1 MSALT
6 IGLPGSC
13 RRVARVVGVALA
25 AWSMGCSSDSPA
37 PLGDAGAT
45 VDGAAS
51 ADTGVTD
58 AGAADVRVG
67 VDASER
73 DGGVFRARYPLGAR
87 YPEGGTWDE
96 AGRAFY
102 VGSLGDGSVRKVD
115 AATGAETVLFSET
128 APGRWW
134 TLGMDVDVARR
145 RLWVCA
151 MDDRSP
157 SPRAGSIW
165 VFDLNTGMRVANHAL
180 SAAHADAT
188 CTDVAVTADGV
199 GYVVDREQPNI
210 YRVELAAGPSM
221 FVTDPALAAGVVG
234 QNAVVVLP
242 DQSALLSLVYL
253 PSSLVRIGLADRSVR
268 RVAID
273 GPFRDTTLLAGADGM
288 TLANGS
294 AWVAFTSKLVRVTP
308 TGADWATARATITDV
323 PNGMTDV
330 VSTPGG
336 LYLLNGQAVRFA
348 LMQPTDA
355 FALARFEGEL

>member
-1 MSALT
+1 MSVIDLCSV
-6 IGLPGSC
+6 GS
-13 RRVARVVGVALA
+13 RRRIASLAGVALA
-25 AWSMGCSSDSPA
+25 AWSMGCSSDDPA
-37 PLGDAGAT
+37 TPVDAGST
-45 VDGAAS
+45 VDARAIPD
-51 ADTGVTD
+51 ATD
-58 AGAADVRVG
+58 AGSADVG
-67 VDASER
+67 VDASAR
-73 DGGVFRARYPLGAR
+73 DGGAFRARYPLGAR
-87 YPEGGTWDE
+87 YPEGGTWDDT
-96 AGRAFY
+96 GRAFY

-128 APGRWW
+128 APGHWW
-134 TLGMDVDVARR
+134 TLGMDIDPARR
-145 RLWVCA
+145 WLWVCA

-165 VFDLNTGMRVANHAL
+165 VFDLKTGMRVANHPL

-188 CTDVAVTADGV
+188 CTDVAVAADGV

-210 YRVELAAGPSM
+210 YRVDLAAGASM

-273 GPFRDTTLLAGADGM
+273 GAFRDTTLLAGADGM

-308 TGADWATARATITDV
+308 MGADWATARATITDV

-348 LMQPTDA
+348 LMQPADP
-355 FALARFEGEL
+355 FALARFDGEL